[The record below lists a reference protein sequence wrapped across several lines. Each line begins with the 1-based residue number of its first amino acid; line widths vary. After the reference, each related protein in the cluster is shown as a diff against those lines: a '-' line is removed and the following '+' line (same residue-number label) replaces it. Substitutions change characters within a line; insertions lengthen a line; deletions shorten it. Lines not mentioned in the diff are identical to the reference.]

1 MAKVRKAA
9 RGKHR
14 WVGLEFESESLSRD
28 EVGEKLK
35 EILESI
41 NFRLY
46 DCKAKANST
55 HAIIKV
61 SLPNYVSAREAILNA
76 AGVDSLTSS
85 GKIRLVRER
94 LGLPRPVRKR

>member
-35 EILESI
+35 VMLGLI

-46 DCKAKANST
+46 DCKSQSDST
-55 HAIIKV
+55 IAIIKV
-61 SLPNYVSAREAILNA
+61 PLPNYALAREAILNA
-76 AGVDSLTSS
+76 AGVESLTSS